1 MSETLPHWNEE
12 VPGIWSPARTVKGL
26 GSSIGKHVRAKAGV
40 YRLIALADVEQRT
53 PMVINRVCGCD
64 ETGTLY
70 IGVAARTLRLRLQQL
85 MRSLRPP
92 AAFRFRRKPE
102 HHVGDR
108 IRSNRLLEKM
118 LPRECLAVTWA
129 YEKRPWTA
137 EEELLSQYL
146 ASFGELP
153 PLNTML
159 GGVWT
164 DPPEDLPAT
173 DRPSA

>member
-1 MSETLPHWNEE
+1 VSEALPHWNEE
-12 VPGIWSPARTVKGL
+12 VPGIWCPLRTVKGV
-26 GSSIGKHVRAKAGV
+26 GSYIGKYVRPQGGV
-40 YRLIALADVEQRT
+40 YRLIALADVELRT
-53 PMVINRVCGCD
+53 PMVINRVCGRD

-85 MRSLRPP
+85 MRSLRRPP
-92 AAFRFRRKPE
+92 AFRFRLKPE
-102 HHVGDR
+102 HHVGDM

-137 EEELLSQYL
+137 EEELISQYL

-153 PLNTML
+153 PLNTMI
-159 GGVWT
+159 GGAST
-164 DPPEDLPAT
+164 DPPEDLPEL
-173 DRPSA
+173 R